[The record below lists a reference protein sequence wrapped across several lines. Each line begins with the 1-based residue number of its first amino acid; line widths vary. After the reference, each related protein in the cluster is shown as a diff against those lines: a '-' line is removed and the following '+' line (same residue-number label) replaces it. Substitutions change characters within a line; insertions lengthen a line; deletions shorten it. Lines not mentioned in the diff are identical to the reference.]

1 MYLKRLKNSLL
12 NCMPHHQNTEDNQHE
27 NGMTYDNSLELSPM
41 LSTPTTPSSSTTTNK
56 FTSSSTAVAS
66 PTADTSSSTQ
76 DNLSFEDHV
85 ALCEGSREDHDSS
98 NDITLKH
105 IHIQCYKGRESQALF
120 HPHPTITYPKTVKIE
135 WVFDDCIRQRLI
147 HKMLK
152 KSIEPQEEGINFS
165 DISIVARYDSSEL
178 DYDKKKENRVFTI
191 SQDACSLIP
200 CIQRRIEP
208 CKPQTIELQIPFCFH
223 FAIDYPED
231 SPSSPVVS
239 TGSSSS
245 YPKVTLEGCVVFSS
259 EVFLQLIKWCEHYSK
274 HREFIQS
281 DLEGKGMVYCSSS
294 ESYFRSV
301 IGEWNWNFL
310 NSLSK
315 NLLLQCLIMS
325 HILSIHTLLVMFK
338 TKIMFDV
345 KQKCR
350 EKNVSILNSQQQGS
364 TQAQSSYW
372 TTPTNT
378 KIQFL
383 NYFVQDSQKV
393 NAIFHPHQHVNYQKV
408 ATSARKRITNHV
420 RSNSYDKIRGLTG
433 NNRSNVT
440 SMRHDAS
447 AAASASTS
455 TSNVVSSSSNNN
467 HTTSSHSTK
476 EEPHIIA
483 TLGNSKDGFI
493 HFLRIK

>member
-12 NCMPHHQNTEDNQHE
+12 NCMPHHENTEDNQHE

-41 LSTPTTPSSSTTTNK
+41 LSTPTTPSSSSTTTTQPNK
-56 FTSSSTAVAS
+56 FTSGTYIAS
-66 PTADTSSSTQ
+66 PSASSSTQ

-85 ALCEGSREDHDSS
+85 ALCESSREDHDSS

-105 IHIQCYKGRESQALF
+105 IHIQCYKDRESQSFF
-120 HPHPTITYPKTVKIE
+120 HSNLTYPKTIKIE

-152 KSIEPQEEGINFS
+152 RYIDSQEIIAFS
-165 DISIVARYDSSEL
+165 DVRIVARYDNSEL
-178 DYDKKKENRVFTI
+178 DYDQSKEKRVFTI

-259 EVFLQLIKWCEHYSK
+259 EVFQHLIKWCEHYSK

-325 HILSIHTLLVMFK
+325 HILSIHPLLVMFK

-350 EKNVSILNSQQQGS
+350 EKNVTMLSTQQQQQPMGGHH

-372 TTPTNT
+372 TIPTNT
-378 KIQFL
+378 K
-383 NYFVQDSQKV
+383 
-393 NAIFHPHQHVNYQKV
+393 
-408 ATSARKRITNHV
+408 
-420 RSNSYDKIRGLTG
+420 GLTAG
-433 NNRSNVT
+433 NSKCNTGLRNDFS
-440 SMRHDAS
+440 
-447 AAASASTS
+447 SASTS
-455 TSNVVSSSSNNN
+455 TSNVSSFLNSSNN
-467 HTTSSHSTK
+467 K
-476 EEPHIIA
+476 DEHIIA